1 MSSHEVKEIRIL
13 QTSGITLQTLSLK
26 FNDLKVHQYFGPQV
40 TTGPMQLIRQLK
52 VCVCGGGLL
61 QSWGGGMHLMSDQR
75 NRVNLQNQF
84 KGTKGGQVLLFSSSI
99 QG

>member
-1 MSSHEVKEIRIL
+1 MSSHEVEEIRIL

-52 VCVCGGGLL
+52 VCVCVGG
-61 QSWGGGMHLMSDQR
+61 
-75 NRVNLQNQF
+75 
-84 KGTKGGQVLLFSSSI
+84 SSPEL
-99 QG
+99 GRRHAPDV